1 MPNSLNVLGLARKAG
16 LVEAG
21 EEATG
26 AACRAG
32 KARILLVASDASDNA
47 RHRADNFSAAGN
59 TLCLNLHYTKEELG
73 TALGTGRPS
82 MAALMDAGM
91 AALFGQKLAVEFPG
105 EYDALLPVLE
115 EKAARIRA
123 RKKEAAAHKRNVRMG
138 KRRKQR

>member
-21 EEATG
+21 EEAAG

-32 KARILLVASDASDNA
+32 KARILL
-47 RHRADNFSAAGN
+47 
-59 TLCLNLHYTKEELG
+59 YTKEELG
-73 TALGTGRPS
+73 SALGTGRPS

-91 AALFGQKLAVEFPG
+91 AALFVQKLAVEFPG